1 MIVTGA
7 SFYCRIIKIRRSF
20 LLLKK
25 TIYIPGQ
32 YIIQDQ
38 TQNYRSRKAEWMKE
52 EHKSE
57 RDDKVDG
64 PFQRSLKIILKK
76 PLYSGTVKNT
86 RPDTN
91 PQAERKKIGRLVS

>member
-64 PFQRSLKIILKK
+64 PFQRTKDQEVFLFIFKKTIIFRDSK
-76 PLYSGTVKNT
+76 
-86 RPDTN
+86 
-91 PQAERKKIGRLVS
+91 